1 LFKKTIFLAKSTHDW
16 VKKCYNKKR
25 GDCMNKDLI
34 KNNFYEAV
42 NGKWLEKAVI
52 PSDKPSMSAFLEL
65 HLDIEKTLL
74 ELTAKWEKDQT
85 GLNDN
90 LKKFIK
96 LYQMT
101 KDFDKRKELGTKP
114 FEVILNKINSLN
126 SLNDLEQAFEDLT
139 LESIETPFGFAV
151 MQDFMNSNNQV
162 LYFGASGLFLP
173 DTSYYKDEKT
183 KAQLIG
189 LFTQTTTQLLT
200 LYGFKSEE
208 IDKLLKDALAFDELL
223 VPVTKSSVEKADYVK
238 MYNPMSKADVQKL
251 TQNFNVM
258 ENAEALVKQ
267 TVEELIILNPAFINA
282 FDSIINDEN
291 FEIIKSWMIVN
302 NAIRFASDLTDELRV
317 AAGAFGRAL
326 SGTKEAQNKEKF
338 AFYQAY
344 NRFSQVVGL
353 YYGENYFGPVAKNDV
368 KTMVYEMIEVYKERI
383 TDNDWLNEK
392 TKEKAIKKLSTLN
405 VHVGYPDELPPYYDQ
420 FEIKGYE
427 KGSDLIQERLA
438 VSRIITAYDFAKY
451 NKEPNRNIWGMPA
464 SMVNAYYS
472 PTNNQIVFPAA
483 ILQKPYYSLEQTPS
497 ENYGGI
503 GAVMAHEIS
512 HAFDN
517 NGAKFDETGSL
528 NNWWTEDDLK
538 AFDQKAKD
546 MIALFD
552 GVETGFG
559 PCNGELTVSENIAD
573 SGGLRCALE
582 ASRKRDD
589 HNFEEFFKNWASV
602 WRNKSS
608 VEYSQLLLRVDVH
621 GPSIL
626 RANMQLSNLPE
637 FQEFYQITENDKMYL
652 PKEKMVSIW

>member
-1 LFKKTIFLAKSTHDW
+1 MRKEQIKTN
-16 VKKCYNKKR
+16 Y
-25 GDCMNKDLI
+25 
-34 KNNFYEAV
+34 YEAV
-42 NGKWLEKAVI
+42 NGEWLENAVI
-52 PSDKPSMSAFLEL
+52 PGDQPSISAFLEL
-65 HLDIEKTLL
+65 HLDIEKTLMD
-74 ELTAKWEKDQT
+74 LTSTWEKDQT

-101 KDFDKRKELGTKP
+101 KDFDKRNELGTKP
-114 FEVILNKINSLN
+114 FQVILDKINKLN
-126 SLNDLEQAFEDLT
+126 SLKDLDIKFDEFA

-162 LYFGASGLFLP
+162 LYFGAADLFLP

-183 KAQLIG
+183 KEQLIG
-189 LFTQTTTQLLT
+189 LFTNTTAQLLT
-200 LYGFKSEE
+200 LFGFSKEE
-208 IDKLLKDALAFDELL
+208 IDKLIDEALAFDELL

-238 MYNPMSKADVQKL
+238 MYNPLSKEEVKKRTHKFDV
-251 TQNFNVM
+251 M
-258 ENAEALVKQ
+258 AHAESLVKQ
-267 TVEELIILNPAFINA
+267 PVEQLIVMNLDFIHA
-282 FDSIINDEN
+282 FDSIINEEN
-291 FEIIKSWMIVN
+291 FNLIKSWMIISNVLK
-302 NAIRFASDLTDELRV
+302 FSSDLTDEIRV
-317 AAGAFGRAL
+317 AGGAFGRAL
-326 SGTKEAQNKEKF
+326 SGTKEARSKEKF

-368 KTMVYEMIEVYKERI
+368 KTMVHEMIGIYKERI
-383 TDNDWLNEK
+383 TNNDWLNEK
-392 TKEKAIKKLSTLN
+392 TKEKAIKKLSTLT
-405 VHVGYPDELPPYYDQ
+405 VHVGYPDELPPYYDK
-420 FEIKGYE
+420 FEVKGYE
-427 KGSDLIQERLA
+427 KGSDLIQEKLA
-438 VSRIITAYDFAKY
+438 MTRIIHEFDFEKY
-451 NKEPNRNIWGMPA
+451 NKAPNKNIWGMPA

-483 ILQKPYYSLEQTPS
+483 ILQRPYYSIDQTPS

-528 NNWWTEDDLK
+528 NNWWTEADLE
-538 AFDQKAKD
+538 AFNQKAKD

-559 PCNGELTVSENIAD
+559 PCNGTLTVSENIAD
-573 SGGLRCALE
+573 SGGIRCALE
-582 ASRKRDD
+582 ASKKNNHHSD
-589 HNFEEFFKNWASV
+589 EEFFANWARV
-602 WRNKSS
+602 WRSKASN
-608 VEYSQLLLRVDVH
+608 EYRQLLLRVDVH

-637 FQEFYQITENDKMYL
+637 FQEFYQIKESDQMYL

>member
-1 LFKKTIFLAKSTHDW
+1 
-16 VKKCYNKKR
+16 
-25 GDCMNKDLI
+25 MNKEQI
-34 KNNFYEAV
+34 KKNFYEAV
-42 NGKWLEKAVI
+42 NGEWLEKAVI
-52 PSDKPSMSAFLEL
+52 PGDQPAISAFLEL
-65 HLDIEKTLL
+65 HLGIEKTLMD
-74 ELTAKWEKDQT
+74 LTSKWEKDQA

-101 KDFDKRKELGTKP
+101 KDFDKRNELGTKP
-114 FEVILNKINSLN
+114 FDIILNKIKSLN
-126 SLNDLEQAFEDLT
+126 GLNELDQAFADLT
-139 LESIETPFGFAV
+139 LSSIETPFGFAV

-162 LYFGASGLFLP
+162 LYFGAADLFLP

-189 LFTQTTTQLLT
+189 LFTATTSQLLT
-200 LYGFKSEE
+200 LYGFSKEE
-208 IDKLLKDALAFDELL
+208 TEVLIQEALAFDALL

-238 MYNPMSKADVQKL
+238 MYNPVSSEEVKKL
-251 TQNFNVM
+251 TQNFDVVA
-258 ENAEALVKQ
+258 NAEKLVKQ
-267 TVEELIILNPAFINA
+267 TVDQLIVMNLDFIHA
-282 FDSIINDEN
+282 FDTIISEDN
-291 FEIIKSWMIVN
+291 FNYMKSWMIVS
-302 NAIRFASDLTDELRV
+302 NALKFASDLTDDIRI
-317 AAGAFGRAL
+317 AGGAFRRAL
-326 SGTKEAQNKEKF
+326 SGTKEAQSKEKF

-353 YYGENYFGPVAKNDV
+353 YYGENFFGPIAKQDV
-368 KTMVYEMIEVYKERI
+368 KTMVHEMIGVYKERI
-383 TDNDWLNEK
+383 TDNTWLNEK

-405 VHVGYPDELPPYYDQ
+405 VHVGYPDELPPYYDM

-427 KGSDLIQERLA
+427 KGSDLIQEKLA
-438 VSRIITAYDFAKY
+438 VSKIISTYDFNKY
-451 NKEPNRNIWGMPA
+451 QKAPNKNIWGMPA

-483 ILQKPYYSLEQTPS
+483 ILQRPYYSLDQTPS

-528 NNWWTEDDLK
+528 LNWWTDEDLK
-538 AFDQKAKD
+538 AFNQKAKD
-546 MIALFD
+546 MIALFE

-582 ASRKRDD
+582 ASKKGGKHQFD
-589 HNFEEFFKNWASV
+589 EFFQNWARV
-602 WRNKSS
+602 WRNKGSI
-608 VEYSQLLLRVDVH
+608 EYSQLLLRVDVH

-637 FQEFYQITENDKMYL
+637 FQEFYHISEEDQMYL
-652 PKEKMVSIW
+652 SKDKMVSIW

>member
-1 LFKKTIFLAKSTHDW
+1 MKKEL
-16 VKKCYNKKR
+16 V
-25 GDCMNKDLI
+25 

-42 NGKWLEKAVI
+42 NGKWLEQAVI
-52 PSDKPSMSAFLEL
+52 PGDQPTMSAFLEL
-65 HLDIEKTLL
+65 HLGIEKTLMD
-74 ELTAKWEKDQT
+74 LTSTWEQDPSS
-85 GLNDN
+85 LNEN

-101 KDFDKRKELGTKP
+101 KDFDKRSELGTKP
-114 FEVILNKINSLN
+114 FDVILNKIKNLN
-126 SLNDLEQAFEDLT
+126 NLKDLDQAFVDLT

-162 LYFGASGLFLP
+162 LYFGASNLFLP
-173 DTSYYKDEKT
+173 DTSYYKDENT
-183 KAQLIG
+183 KKQLIG
-189 LFTQTTTQLLT
+189 LFSNATTQLLT
-200 LYGFKSEE
+200 LYGFTKED
-208 IDKLLKDALAFDELL
+208 IDQLITEALAFDELL

-238 MYNPMSKADVQKL
+238 MYNPLKKAEVQKL
-251 TQNFNVM
+251 TQTFDVM
-258 ENAEALVKQ
+258 ANAETLVKQ
-267 TVEELIILNPAFINA
+267 PVDQLIVMNLDFINA
-282 FDSIINDEN
+282 FDSIINEN
-291 FEIIKSWMIVN
+291 NFNLIKSWMIVS
-302 NAIRFASDLTDELRV
+302 NALRFASDLTDEIRV
-317 AAGAFGRAL
+317 AGGAFGRAL
-326 SGTKEAQNKEKF
+326 SGTKEAQSKEKF

-353 YYGENYFGPVAKNDV
+353 YYGENYFGPVAKQDV
-368 KTMVYEMIEVYKERI
+368 KTMVHEMIGVYQERI
-383 TDNDWLNEK
+383 TDNTWLKEK
-392 TKEKAIKKLSTLN
+392 TKEKAIKKLSTLT
-405 VHVGYPDELPPYYDQ
+405 VHVGYPDELPPYYDK

-427 KGSDLIQERLA
+427 QGSDLIQEKLA
-438 VSRIITAYDFAKY
+438 MTRIINAYDFAKY

-483 ILQKPYYSLEQTPS
+483 ILQRPYYSLDQTPS

-528 NNWWTEDDLK
+528 NNWWTDEDLK

-546 MIALFD
+546 MIALFE
-552 GVETGFG
+552 GVETGYG

-582 ASRKRDD
+582 ASKKRSD
-589 HNFEEFFKNWASV
+589 HNLEEFFSNWARV

-608 VEYSQLLLRVDVH
+608 IEYSQLLLRVDVH

-626 RANMQLSNLPE
+626 RANMQLSNMPE
-637 FQEFYQITENDKMYL
+637 FQDLYQVSKDDKMYL
-652 PKEKMVSIW
+652 PKDKMVSIW

>member
-1 LFKKTIFLAKSTHDW
+1 MKKE
-16 VKKCYNKKR
+16 
-25 GDCMNKDLI
+25 LI
-34 KNNFYEAV
+34 KSNFYEAV
-42 NGKWLEKAVI
+42 NGKWLEQAVI
-52 PSDKPSMSAFLEL
+52 PGDQPSISAFLEL
-65 HLDIEKTLL
+65 HLGIEKTLMD
-74 ELTAKWEKDQT
+74 LTSTWEKDPSK
-85 GLNDN
+85 LNDN

-114 FEVILNKINSLN
+114 FEVVLNKIKNLN
-126 SLNDLEQAFEDLT
+126 NLTELEQAFVDLS
-139 LESIETPFGFAV
+139 LESIEVPFGFAV

-162 LYFGASGLFLP
+162 LYFGASNLFLP
-173 DTSYYKDEKT
+173 DTSYYKDENT
-183 KAQLIG
+183 KKQLIG
-189 LFTQTTTQLLT
+189 LFTNATTQLLT
-200 LYGFKSEE
+200 LYGFSTEDINQLITE
-208 IDKLLKDALAFDELL
+208 ALAFDELL
-223 VPVTKSSVEKADYVK
+223 VPVTKSSVERADYVK
-238 MYNPMSKADVQKL
+238 MYNPLKKSEVQKL
-251 TQNFNVM
+251 TKTFDVM
-258 ENAEALVKQ
+258 GKAESLVKQ
-267 TVEELIILNPAFINA
+267 SVDQLIVMNLDFINA
-282 FDSIINDEN
+282 FENIINESN
-291 FEIIKSWMIVN
+291 FKLIKSWMIVS
-302 NAIRFASDLTDELRV
+302 NALRFASDLTDEIRI
-317 AAGAFGRAL
+317 AGGAFGRAL
-326 SGTKEAQNKEKF
+326 SGTKEAQSKEKF

-353 YYGENYFGPVAKNDV
+353 YYGENYFGPVAKQDV
-368 KTMVYEMIEVYKERI
+368 KTMVHEMIGVYQERI
-383 TDNDWLNEK
+383 TDNTWLKEK
-392 TKEKAIKKLSTLN
+392 TKEKAIKKLSTLT
-405 VHVGYPDELPPYYDQ
+405 VHVGYPDELPPYYDK

-427 KGSDLIQERLA
+427 QGSDLIQEKLA
-438 VSRIITAYDFAKY
+438 MTKIINEYDFAKY
-451 NKEPNRNIWGMPA
+451 NKEPNKNIWGMPA

-483 ILQKPYYSLEQTPS
+483 ILQRPYYSLDQTPS

-528 NNWWTEDDLK
+528 NNWWTDEDLK

-546 MIALFD
+546 MIALFE

-582 ASRKRDD
+582 ASKKRSD
-589 HNFEEFFKNWASV
+589 HNLEEFFKNWASV

-637 FQEFYQITENDKMYL
+637 FQEYYQIKESDKMYL
-652 PKEKMVSIW
+652 AKDKMVSIW

>member
-1 LFKKTIFLAKSTHDW
+1 MKKE
-16 VKKCYNKKR
+16 
-25 GDCMNKDLI
+25 LI
-34 KNNFYEAV
+34 KSNFYEAV
-42 NGKWLEKAVI
+42 NGKWLEQAVI
-52 PSDKPSMSAFLEL
+52 PGDQPSISAFLEL
-65 HLDIEKTLL
+65 HLGIEKTLMD
-74 ELTAKWEKDQT
+74 LTSTWEKEPSK
-85 GLNDN
+85 LNDN

-114 FEVILNKINSLN
+114 FEVVLNKIKNLN
-126 SLNDLEQAFEDLT
+126 NLTELEQAFVDLS
-139 LESIETPFGFAV
+139 LESIEVPFGFAV

-162 LYFGASGLFLP
+162 LYFGASNLFLP
-173 DTSYYKDEKT
+173 DTSYYKDENT
-183 KAQLIG
+183 KKQLIG
-189 LFTQTTTQLLT
+189 LFTNATTQLLT
-200 LYGFKSEE
+200 LYGFSTEDINQLITE
-208 IDKLLKDALAFDELL
+208 ALAFDELL

-238 MYNPMSKADVQKL
+238 MYNPLKKSEVQKL
-251 TQNFNVM
+251 TKTFDVM
-258 ENAEALVKQ
+258 GKAESLVKQ
-267 TVEELIILNPAFINA
+267 SVDQLIVMNLDFINA
-282 FDSIINDEN
+282 FENIINESN
-291 FEIIKSWMIVN
+291 FKLIKSWMIVS
-302 NAIRFASDLTDELRV
+302 NALRFASDLTDEIRI
-317 AAGAFGRAL
+317 AGGAFGRAL
-326 SGTKEAQNKEKF
+326 SGTKEAQSKEKF

-353 YYGENYFGPVAKNDV
+353 YYGENYFGPVAKQDV
-368 KTMVYEMIEVYKERI
+368 KTMVHEMIGVYQERI
-383 TDNDWLNEK
+383 TDNSWLKDK
-392 TKEKAIKKLSTLN
+392 TKEKAIKKLSTLT
-405 VHVGYPDELPPYYDQ
+405 VHVGYPDELPPYYDK

-427 KGSDLIQERLA
+427 QGSDLIQEKLA
-438 VSRIITAYDFAKY
+438 MTKIINEYDFAKY
-451 NKEPNRNIWGMPA
+451 NKEPNKNIWGMPA

-483 ILQKPYYSLEQTPS
+483 ILQRPYYSLDQTPS

-528 NNWWTEDDLK
+528 NNWWTEEDLK

-546 MIALFD
+546 VIALFE

-582 ASRKRDD
+582 ASKKRSD
-589 HNFEEFFKNWASV
+589 HNLEEFFSNWARV

-626 RANMQLSNLPE
+626 RANMQLSNMPE
-637 FQEFYQITENDKMYL
+637 FQELYQIKKDDKMFL
-652 PKEKMVSIW
+652 PKDKMVSIW

>member
-1 LFKKTIFLAKSTHDW
+1 MKKE
-16 VKKCYNKKR
+16 
-25 GDCMNKDLI
+25 LI
-34 KNNFYEAV
+34 KSNFYEAV
-42 NGKWLEKAVI
+42 NGKWLEQAVI
-52 PSDKPSMSAFLEL
+52 PGDQPSISAFLEL
-65 HLDIEKTLL
+65 HLGIEKTLMD
-74 ELTAKWEKDQT
+74 LTSTWEKEPSK
-85 GLNDN
+85 LNDN

-114 FEVILNKINSLN
+114 FEVVLNKIKNLN
-126 SLNDLEQAFEDLT
+126 NLTELEQAFVDLS
-139 LESIETPFGFAV
+139 LESIEVPFGFAV

-162 LYFGASGLFLP
+162 LYFGASNLFLP
-173 DTSYYKDEKT
+173 DTSYYKDENT
-183 KAQLIG
+183 KKQLIG
-189 LFTQTTTQLLT
+189 LFTNATTQLLT
-200 LYGFKSEE
+200 LYGFSTEDINQLITE
-208 IDKLLKDALAFDELL
+208 ALAFDELL
-223 VPVTKSSVEKADYVK
+223 VPVTKSSVERADYVK
-238 MYNPMSKADVQKL
+238 MYNPLKKSEVQKL
-251 TQNFNVM
+251 TKTFDVM
-258 ENAEALVKQ
+258 GKAESLVKQ
-267 TVEELIILNPAFINA
+267 SVDQLIVMNLDFINA
-282 FDSIINDEN
+282 FENIINESN
-291 FEIIKSWMIVN
+291 FKLIKSWMIVS
-302 NAIRFASDLTDELRV
+302 NALRFASDLTDEIRI
-317 AAGAFGRAL
+317 AGGAFGRAL
-326 SGTKEAQNKEKF
+326 SGTKEAQSKEKF

-353 YYGENYFGPVAKNDV
+353 YYGENYFGPVAKQDV
-368 KTMVYEMIEVYKERI
+368 KTMVHEMIGVYQERI
-383 TDNDWLNEK
+383 TDNSWLKDK
-392 TKEKAIKKLSTLN
+392 TKEKAIKKLSTLT
-405 VHVGYPDELPPYYDQ
+405 VHVGYPDELPLYYDK

-427 KGSDLIQERLA
+427 QGSDLIQEKLA
-438 VSRIITAYDFAKY
+438 MTKIINEYDFAKY
-451 NKEPNRNIWGMPA
+451 NKEPNKNIWGMPA

-483 ILQKPYYSLEQTPS
+483 ILQRPYYSLDQTPS

-528 NNWWTEDDLK
+528 NNWWTDEDLK

-546 MIALFD
+546 MIALFE

-582 ASRKRDD
+582 ASKKRSD
-589 HNFEEFFKNWASV
+589 HNLDEFFSNWARV

-626 RANMQLSNLPE
+626 RANMQLSNMPE
-637 FQEFYQITENDKMYL
+637 FQELYQIKKDDKMFL
-652 PKEKMVSIW
+652 PKDKMVSIW

>member
-1 LFKKTIFLAKSTHDW
+1 
-16 VKKCYNKKR
+16 
-25 GDCMNKDLI
+25 MNKEQI
-34 KNNFYEAV
+34 KKNFYEAV
-42 NGKWLEKAVI
+42 NGEWLEKAVI
-52 PSDKPSMSAFLEL
+52 PGDQPAISAFLEL
-65 HLDIEKTLL
+65 HLGIEKTLID
-74 ELTAKWEKDQT
+74 LTSKWEKDQT

-101 KDFDKRKELGTKP
+101 KDFDKRNELGTKP
-114 FEVILNKINSLN
+114 FDIILNKIKSLN
-126 SLNDLEQAFEDLT
+126 GLNDLDQAFDDLT
-139 LESIETPFGFAV
+139 LSSIETPFGFAV

-162 LYFGASGLFLP
+162 LYFGAADLFLP

-189 LFTQTTTQLLT
+189 LFTATTSQLLS
-200 LYGFKSEE
+200 LYGFSKEE
-208 IDKLLKDALAFDELL
+208 TEVLIQEALAFDSLL

-238 MYNPMSKADVQKL
+238 MYNPVSSEEVKKL
-251 TQNFNVM
+251 TQNFDVVA
-258 ENAEALVKQ
+258 NAEKLVKQ
-267 TVEELIILNPAFINA
+267 TVDQLIVMNLDFIHA
-282 FDSIINDEN
+282 FDTIISEDN
-291 FEIIKSWMIVN
+291 FNYMKSWMIVS
-302 NAIRFASDLTDELRV
+302 NALKFASDLTDDIRI
-317 AAGAFGRAL
+317 AGGAFRRAL
-326 SGTKEAQNKEKF
+326 SGTKEAQSKEKF

-353 YYGENYFGPVAKNDV
+353 YYGENFFGPIAKQDV
-368 KTMVYEMIEVYKERI
+368 KTMVHEMIGVYKERI
-383 TDNDWLNEK
+383 TDNTWLNEK

-405 VHVGYPDELPPYYDQ
+405 VHVGYPDELPPYYDM

-427 KGSDLIQERLA
+427 KGSDLIQEKLA
-438 VSRIITAYDFAKY
+438 VSKIISTYDFNKY
-451 NKEPNRNIWGMPA
+451 QKAPNKNIWGMPA

-483 ILQKPYYSLEQTPS
+483 ILQRPYYSLDQTPS

-528 NNWWTEDDLK
+528 LNWWTDEDLK
-538 AFDQKAKD
+538 AFNQKAKD
-546 MIALFD
+546 MIALFE

-582 ASRKRDD
+582 ASKKGGNHQFD
-589 HNFEEFFKNWASV
+589 EFFQNWARV
-602 WRNKSS
+602 WRNKGSI
-608 VEYSQLLLRVDVH
+608 EYSQLLLRVDVH

-637 FQEFYQITENDKMYL
+637 FQEFYHISEEDQMYL
-652 PKEKMVSIW
+652 SKEKMVSIW